1 MKRLMV
7 LLGVLGCS
15 FSAIFV
21 RYADAPS
28 MVLVFYRVLF
38 ASLLLFPLAA
48 KSCREELAGMDR
60 RALVLPTVSGAF
72 LALHFTTYFESLNR
86 TSIAASLALVDTE
99 VFFIALI
106 TLFVLRERLP
116 KRAWIGIGITFVG
129 SLLVAMGDLGSGGNS
144 LSGDLLA
151 LAGAFFVACYT
162 MIGAQ
167 CRKRISTTLYTLIVY
182 LSAAMVTGLILLATG
197 VPFGGYAPRD
207 FLCALGMAVVCTLGG
222 HSVFSWALKDVPAAF
237 VSTAKL
243 LEPVF
248 ATCLGLLLFR
258 EIPAPLVVAGGVV
271 VILGVFY
278 YLRQERSVCQEISSA
293 DM

>member
-1 MKRLMV
+1 MKRVIV

-21 RYADAPS
+21 RYASAPS

-38 ASLLLFPLAA
+38 ASLLLLPLAV
-48 KSCREELAGMDR
+48 KSCREELAGLDR
-60 RALVLPTVSGAF
+60 RALALPMASGAF

-106 TLFVLRERLP
+106 TLLVLRERLS
-116 KRAWIGIGITFVG
+116 KKAWTGIGITFVG
-129 SLLVAMGDLGSGGNS
+129 SLLVAMGDMGAGGNN

-167 CRKRISTTLYTLIVY
+167 CRKRISTTLYTLVVY
-182 LSAAMVTGLILLATG
+182 LSAAVVTGLVLLAARVPLTG
-197 VPFGGYAPRD
+197 YTPRD
-207 FLCALGMAVVCTLGG
+207 YLCALGLAAVCTLGG

-243 LEPVF
+243 MEPVF
-248 ATCLGLLLFR
+248 ATCLGLLLFG
-258 EIPAPLVVAGGVV
+258 EVPAPLVVAGGVV

-278 YLRQERSVCQEISSA
+278 YLRQEQAAAQKASQPG
-293 DM
+293 

>member
-1 MKRLMV
+1 M
-7 LLGVLGCS
+7 
-15 FSAIFV
+15 
-21 RYADAPS
+21 
-28 MVLVFYRVLF
+28 
-38 ASLLLFPLAA
+38 
-48 KSCREELAGMDR
+48 
-60 RALVLPTVSGAF
+60 
-72 LALHFTTYFESLNR
+72 
-86 TSIAASLALVDTE
+86 
-99 VFFIALI
+99 FFIALI

-207 FLCALGMAVVCTLGG
+207 FLCALGMAVVCTL
-222 HSVFSWALKDVPAAF
+222 
-237 VSTAKL
+237 